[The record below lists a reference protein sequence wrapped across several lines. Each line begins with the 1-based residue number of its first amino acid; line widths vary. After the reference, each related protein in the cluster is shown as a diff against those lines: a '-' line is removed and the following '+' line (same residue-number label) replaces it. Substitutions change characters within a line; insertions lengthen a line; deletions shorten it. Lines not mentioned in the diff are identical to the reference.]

1 MRTTINIADD
11 IFFAAK
17 DFARRDQKSLGD
29 VLSEW
34 ARTALATMSHLNTE
48 SRKVKKSTPT
58 EADIIYT
65 NLGFRPFDDG
75 RAVVTNQQV
84 NALREQEGI

>member
-17 DFARRDQKSLGD
+17 DFAKRDQKSLGD
-29 VLSEW
+29 VLSDW
-34 ARTALATMSHLNTE
+34 ARTALVTMSHLNAA
-48 SRKVKKSTPT
+48 SVANKKTPSK
-58 EADIIYT
+58 ADLIYQ
-65 NLGFRPFDDG
+65 NLGFRPFEDG
-75 RAVVTNQQV
+75 RTVVTNQQV

>member
-17 DFARRDQKSLGD
+17 DFAKRDQKSLGD
-29 VLSEW
+29 VLSDW
-34 ARTALATMSHLNTE
+34 ARTALTAMSQRNTAATSN
-48 SRKVKKSTPT
+48 KKSTT
-58 EADIIYT
+58 TQADRIYQ
-65 NLGFRPFDDG
+65 NLGFRPFEDG
-75 RAVVTNQQV
+75 RTVVTNQQV